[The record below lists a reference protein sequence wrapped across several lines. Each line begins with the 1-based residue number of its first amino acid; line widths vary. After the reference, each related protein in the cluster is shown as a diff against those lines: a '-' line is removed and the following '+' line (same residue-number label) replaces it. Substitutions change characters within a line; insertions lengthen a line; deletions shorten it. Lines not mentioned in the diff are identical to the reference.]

1 MYCSQCGR
9 LLAEHE
15 ASCAGCGKKVDG
27 NPKPSMW
34 EPFTEVAR
42 QCIVLAQEEA
52 KRPGHR
58 YIGTEHI
65 LLGILKHSDNNGALS
80 LNAFG
85 ITYDTA
91 SAEVTLI
98 LGKREAAQV
107 QEMVFEP
114 QAKRVIE
121 LAFEEARMLSHNYI
135 GTEHLTL
142 GLIREDEGVAAR
154 VITTI
159 GRVNTPEPLVAIRL
173 NLLARVPSENP
184 DHASSASVR
193 SGDPSGLRCPHC
205 GKRIAVVRGE

>member
-1 MYCSQCGR
+1 M
-9 LLAEHE
+9 
-15 ASCAGCGKKVDG
+15 
-27 NPKPSMW
+27 SMW
-34 EPFTEVAR
+34 EPFTESAR

-52 KRPGHR
+52 KRLGHR

-65 LLGILKHSDNNGALS
+65 LLGILKHGNNNGALS
-80 LNAFG
+80 LNAFD

-98 LGKREAAQV
+98 LGKRESAQAK
-107 QEMVFEP
+107 EMVFEP

-142 GLIREDEGVAAR
+142 GLLREDNGVAAR
-154 VITTI
+154 VMTTI
-159 GRVNTPEPLVAIRL
+159 GGVKHPKPLESIRVDLVK
-173 NLLARVPSENP
+173 RVPSQNP
-184 DHASSASVR
+184 DIATSTSVR
-193 SGDPSGLRCPHC
+193 SGDPPGLRCPHC